1 MLTII
6 LAVLGSSAL
15 SSVFV
20 ACLNRH
26 WQNQDRKDNVL
37 TKDDVRPIKEKID
50 CLVDNQRIICIDKI
64 LVMGRKYIK
73 QGYIDLEDKANLE
86 RLYHSA
92 KTLDMNGD
100 TDVVMHEIEKLE
112 VR

>member
-15 SSVFV
+15 SSIIV

-26 WQNQDRKDNVL
+26 WQQQDKHDNVL

-50 CLVDNQRIICIDKI
+50 CLVDNQKIICIDKI
-64 LVMGRKYIK
+64 MVMGRRYIK

-92 KTLDMNGD
+92 KTLGMNGD
-100 TDVVMHEIEKLE
+100 TEVVMNEIEKLE